1 MEPPSSSESVLI
13 HHGTHRS
20 ASAPFSGEMMSNPV
34 SASTTTTTNLTACS
48 TTISQHNHH
57 QHDQQIQ
64 LDSDAGNQSDSSG
77 NSNSSL
83 ASSANYNERYPR
95 PVVGKSGRST
105 CGSSGNGAA
114 ASRGSFALLGSRT
127 SLPPLNENCL
137 LDATE
142 SQLALNLR
150 RATRSTSW
158 TNQKILDVIDGLN
171 TCEKELDPCLALGVA
186 ASGGGSGSN
195 ARKESP
201 RCSFEKF
208 VVPKSISNLIMQSR
222 SSGSVNPTSGQ
233 NRENSCY
240 NFLCGITEDEDE
252 EPDDCN
258 NKHSSSVGGGGT
270 ASFRLP
276 ISQAST
282 SVDEKC
288 KHIVAGGKAV
298 EGDPLNIDDGEDD
311 GAHVDF
317 RKRSRNGT
325 AIPMKKVMIQE
336 NNLCSDRVISTRSEM
351 DSSLCSI
358 GFDKQHNN
366 AHNSL
371 YSTGKKER
379 PSAYQNLH
387 NTRLEEDD
395 EVPTQ

>member
-1 MEPPSSSESVLI
+1 M
-13 HHGTHRS
+13 
-20 ASAPFSGEMMSNPV
+20 
-34 SASTTTTTNLTACS
+34 
-48 TTISQHNHH
+48 
-57 QHDQQIQ
+57 
-64 LDSDAGNQSDSSG
+64 DSDAGNQSDSSG

-83 ASSANYNERYPR
+83 ASSTKYNERYPR
-95 PVVGKSGRST
+95 PVVGKGGRS
-105 CGSSGNGAA
+105 CGSCGTT
-114 ASRGSFALLGSRT
+114 ASRGSFAKLGSRT

-158 TNQKILDVIDGLN
+158 TNQKILDAIDGLN

-186 ASGGGSGSN
+186 AGAGGGGSN
-195 ARKESP
+195 ARKDSP
-201 RCSFEKF
+201 RSSFEKFF

-233 NRENSCY
+233 KGENSCY

-252 EPDDCN
+252 EQDDCN
-258 NKHSSSVGGGGT
+258 NKHSSSGAG

-276 ISQAST
+276 VSPASLP
-282 SVDEKC
+282 VDEKR
-288 KHIVAGGKAV
+288 KHVVAGGETV
-298 EGDPLNIDDGEDD
+298 EGDPLSADDNQVD

-317 RKRSRNGT
+317 PRRSRNGT
-325 AIPMKKVMIQE
+325 AAISMKKVMIQE
-336 NNLCSDRVISTRSEM
+336 NDLCSDRVISIRSEM
-351 DSSLCSI
+351 DSNLCNMS
-358 GFDKQHNN
+358 FDKQHNN

-371 YSTGKKER
+371 YGTAKKER

-387 NTRLEEDD
+387 NVRFEDDD